1 MKALKAHNAYR
12 HLHESPSLRLDREM
26 SEEATQYAKKIA
38 KLGSLDHSK
47 TEDGENIATVCRDKN
62 ELMTGPEASE
72 IW

>member
-1 MKALKAHNAYR
+1 MAALKAHNAYR
-12 HLHESPSLRLDREM
+12 HLHEASSLRLNRSM
-26 SEEATQYAKKIA
+26 SKEAAEYAKKIA
-38 KLGSLDHSK
+38 KLGTLDHSK